1 MPLANPPKCKCGSA
15 AQPPVMKARGRWV
28 VACSREGCP
37 ALVQAPT
44 KQDAADLWGNL
55 STKLD

>member
-1 MPLANPPKCKCGSA
+1 
-15 AQPPVMKARGRWV
+15 MKARGRWV

-37 ALVQAPT
+37 ALVQAQT